1 MAKRPGGLTA
11 LAVLNFVFGGLG
23 LLVNLIQLAFVDKI
37 LAEAGDQAPSAGT
50 VYTVTLLG
58 IASGSLLIAAGIGY
72 LGQKKNLGQ
81 RVGAAYAAVALIGAF
96 AKLVLMGEDF
106 SIFTLFFMVY
116 PLVTVFLI
124 YTSFK
129 DDFVR

>member
-23 LLVNLIQLAFVDKI
+23 LLVNLIQLAFVDKLI
-37 LAEAGDQAPSAGT
+37 EKAGDQAPSAGT

-58 IASGSLLIAAGIGY
+58 IASGSLLVAAGVGY

-81 RVGAAYAAVALIGAF
+81 RVGAAYAVVALLGAMVE
-96 AKLVLMGEDF
+96 LLLMGQDF
-106 SIFTLFFMVY
+106 SILTLFFMVY
-116 PLVTVFLI
+116 PLVTLFLI

>member
-1 MAKRPGGLTA
+1 MARRPGGLTA

-37 LAEAGDQAPSAGT
+37 VEKAGDQAPSTSAIY
-50 VYTVTLLG
+50 VVTLLG
-58 IASGSLLIAAGIGY
+58 IASGGLLVAAGIGY

-81 RVGAAYAAVALIGAF
+81 RVGAAYVVTALPGAVAE
-96 AKLVLMGEDF
+96 LVLTSQDF
-106 SIFTLFFMVY
+106 SVFTLFFMVY
-116 PLVTVFLI
+116 PLVTLFLI